1 MPHTAPAP
9 DSASDTVSVT
19 GSNLV
24 VGSCLSFERV
34 SPRLYSAGTVTA
46 ILALITASAEQPV
59 QPWAPG
65 VGEEGRNVPS
75 ARARGLALPAAHSQR
90 PGWKPSEPGS
100 PLSPRD
106 LPGGLISIYRHVTH
120 TASTI
125 T

>member
-1 MPHTAPAP
+1 MTP
-9 DSASDTVSVT
+9 VSVT

-46 ILALITASAEQPV
+46 ILALFTASGEQPV

-75 ARARGLALPAAHSQR
+75 ARASGLALLALAPGPPPTHSGQD
-90 PGWKPSEPGS
+90 GS
-100 PLSPRD
+100 PASQA
-106 LPGGLISIYRHVTH
+106 LP
-120 TASTI
+120 
-125 T
+125 